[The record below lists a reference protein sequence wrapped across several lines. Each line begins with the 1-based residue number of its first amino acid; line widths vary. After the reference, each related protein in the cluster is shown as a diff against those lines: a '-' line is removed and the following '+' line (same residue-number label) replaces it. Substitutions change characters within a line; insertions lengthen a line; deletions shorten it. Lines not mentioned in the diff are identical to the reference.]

1 MYGTSSAV
9 TMSHRGFLVMDPSP
23 EKIQERRPRGQG
35 EAMAYFEISP
45 VHKQKKKVVQEEE
58 IPVLR
63 LTHFTHSPKICF
75 DTVKLGTTRQ
85 RKLRV
90 LNPKDQRQLFF
101 CEKFP
106 GEDSG
111 FACSEVNLELDPA
124 ESVDLVLSW
133 TPVKEGNV
141 RELIHWKTSLG
152 VRSQTVILGTCT
164 DPNAKKKAKG
174 RARAPLKPQNA
185 PVGQLGSKKVAPVPV
200 PKSSKGGKRL
210 LKPVGKKSGSE
221 NKPPVFQEPV
231 IRPEAFNFAESTKGG
246 KKQAPSTKNSRR
258 VVISTS
264 SQESV
269 VAEPVTL
276 NSTRNSELCQ
286 ESETLCISAIEPDS
300 VASPTK
306 YRPHTKQQP
315 RKPKHHVAWKD
326 VSDTEDFNT
335 RRMTYCLPGQE
346 EMTEIHQVVDE
357 ETTEI
362 SIQREEVFEVFYNV
376 TEQVMQDGTRE
387 TFITPSAPSLVSTKE
402 KTSKHTESRHSKE
415 VWQVHDALHQQSEEM
430 PLRRQ
435 TFAKGAKVDTSDNTD
450 GETYSINYLTAETT
464 ALSNETFRKVV
475 GQLPPCNAEESPMR
489 RQTFVA
495 SEPEKFRLVEGD
507 SLPVCNGLATPLRRQ
522 TYLTA
527 DANNFKSVENGNL
540 PLCDVEESP
549 IRRKTFVKKDKDFLR
564 RQSLFHREDLENL
577 DAYRDCH
584 SYNDVYKQFEN
595 SNASDT
601 STPTMGSTPPLRG
614 DSSVTGFQMT
624 PITPAPLMGIG
635 SLASMKASCMNLLEK
650 LNCEEAPE
658 TPKPISKVEVKG
670 SISSEQTAY
679 SSFSPETDMYTAPGS
694 PSSEYETA
702 PSTPPEPALAIED
715 FNVSVEFPTPKIGE
729 HVSKLKSVN
738 LDDVSLMLK
747 QELEGQRKED
757 LEESIS
763 TDSLEKTFSPERAL
777 TEDLPALHQHNLYV
791 EEREYSESQSPV
803 PHHRLSTE
811 TITKETSILHPDDIV
826 AVDDHHNSCETVV
839 RDLPTFSP
847 SSLPLVTEFSNPRRM
862 SDIGLQRSIKKKQN
876 SRKSD
881 SFLDGHELYQSEALD
896 ELLLFKGVAKET
908 GLDSEVIQEVQD
920 DDFIIATAADFS
932 FDPIIDPRRCSTGRK
947 PLPPDE
953 LTEQRRLSDKCRQ
966 LFLAPEESSQ
976 VVQCSETFDA
986 APALGLSTI
995 LEVEEATLAI
1005 PLNKTCDV
1013 PFSRTHDLP
1022 VNKTQELSINKT
1034 HDFPMN
1040 KTRDIPLN
1048 SSVEVPFDKSQDLPR
1063 NKTPDL
1069 SLNRTHNLPKDR
1081 SQDQLLNK
1089 TQDLL
1094 ATRSYHLPL
1103 SKSDDLTQDFPINKT
1118 QDLSMNK
1125 TNDLPMNKTQ
1135 DLSMNKTQ
1143 DLPMNK
1149 TQDLPMNKTQ
1159 DLPMNK
1165 TQDLPMNKTQDLPMN
1180 KTQDLPMNKTQDLPM
1195 NKTQDLPMNKTQD
1208 LPMNKMQDLPM
1219 NNTHDLHISKT
1230 QELPMNKIQDLSMTN
1245 SCSLSLEDVQDET
1258 KNKSTSE
1265 ILQLPVNVTCNLTGD
1280 NFLNSQL
1287 DKSHNIQ
1294 MSKTKDSSFGKTQVL
1309 NRKYES
1315 KFSTSSYQS
1324 QACESSEDFASVT
1337 QVITENVD
1345 VQQGVSFTRLTK
1357 TDVSIEK
1364 EGSLD
1369 VSQKKDDDEGK
1380 HGLLFIE
1387 ISPTR
1392 SKRPPEE
1399 HQKKSVPKRSRVNPA
1414 PGVSVRVS
1422 SLKSR
1427 NDKQSPKKMSVVS
1440 SKCKSPRKPP
1450 VSRNTEITKAPPK
1463 RSIVGKENS
1472 MRAPSTSRPSRTLGQ
1487 TRSTSGSHL
1496 SRTSSRTKL
1505 ATMSASTSCLASSGT
1520 AVHSAPVRHSS
1531 AMDVNNGLTNTTV
1544 NSSSSS
1550 LSKSTSA
1557 SGLNAS
1563 AASSTSSLNRRKL
1576 VSKSGKGPLSKL
1588 TLIKSNKT
1596 TIVHHPNPYAAKNMY
1611 YDDRWVEKQIAG
1623 FTNWLNFILTPPEEE
1638 NVASKMKKVD
1648 MGKLWSEATRS
1659 SRMEAAPTK
1668 EVMSLRAYT
1677 ARRRLNRLRRKA
1689 CKFYQS
1695 PEVVEVVAKL
1705 ETAIDKKLLIIR
1717 KDRLT
1722 HADLGLKQM
1731 MLQLVLSYNPL
1742 WLRIGLETVYG
1753 ELLHLNSNSD
1763 MTGIT
1768 RFIITRLLNNP
1779 DIAAHFAHPS
1789 VPHCYRP
1796 GYEEAIKNFQLK
1808 KFLLLVFF
1816 LDHAKTS
1823 RLIDHDPCLFNKE
1836 AEYKSS
1842 RDILIAFAREFLSG
1856 VGDITKHLG
1865 YLGYNVTHKQTI
1877 LEEFDYAVKNLAVDL
1892 RCGIRLTRVMEML
1905 TKNFK
1910 LSPKMRVPA
1919 ISRLQKVHNT
1929 DVAIIAL
1936 EQAGCS
1942 GVRAKFPS
1950 KDIVDGHK
1958 EQTLALLWTIIFRF
1972 QVSVI
1977 VSEVRL
1983 REEIGYLRRSLV
1995 VRSQFEQRALAGLE
2009 SVNEA
2014 ITELGQLSKIEK
2026 GSDETLLSYLKL
2038 WAQFT
2043 CAHYGVKVENLTV
2056 SFSDGRALCLLL
2068 HHYYPDLMPLDLINW
2083 ETTQNMPSQGI
2094 NLDVSVDDSFTDMTY
2109 TDTTDKEEYNRRL
2122 VNERENFAVFIDKVS
2137 QLDGIPMLIRAS
2149 DMMNTI
2155 PDEKVTA
2162 TFLAYLCARLL
2173 DLSAEI
2179 KAARILQMAWRKR
2192 LAEKRLEQLK
2202 VHTQSAIVIQRW
2214 WRCIWRAKQKVLYEK
2229 AAVVLQSHWRRRI
2242 AMKLLKK
2249 LQEKRESERK
2259 HRAAHVIQ
2267 AAYRRYIVGQYLKQS
2282 QAALSIQNAWKTYT
2296 QRQAF
2301 LKARKATVIIQAA
2314 FRGWKCRRQ
2323 FLETKKV
2330 ITHIQR
2336 EYRRKLI
2343 VRRLAQEYK
2352 LKYEAIVSVQRWWR
2366 NILKNREQ
2374 ERQLKELQA
2383 ASTIINF
2390 FKMCIQRRSFVE
2402 KRKSVILLQSH
2413 VRRIQCQKKYINSLK
2428 SIMLIQTKW
2437 RATLLSREMR
2447 AQYLELRE
2455 VAITLQTHIR
2465 CFLARKEY
2473 VASRSAAI
2481 AIQKTYKMKK
2491 QRKAYLD
2498 LQKAA
2503 LTLQQRWKSRKQMQ
2517 EEKSKYQKMR
2527 EAVVKIQSF
2536 IRGYKARKALM
2547 EKRKAVV
2554 CLQANYRMWKERQ
2567 SYIKSRIA
2575 VISLQAH
2582 VRAWLLMKQDQVY
2595 YQSLKTSAL
2604 VVQATWR
2611 GKVVRDEFLLVK
2623 RSALV
2628 IQAFFRG
2635 WKVRSQHK
2643 NMVNAAVSIQRWYIA
2658 TKAMKLENGRYK
2670 QLKSSAIIIQSTF
2683 RAYQERK
2690 CYLKTVRSVIKAQA
2704 AVRGWLKYKQY
2715 KKLRAAAV
2723 IIQQRY
2729 QAKKQMEEHLN
2740 AYNTLRSATV
2750 KIQSCVRMYY
2760 SRKQYLVKYSSA
2772 VTIQKY
2778 VRGFIAFKKY
2788 QNLKKNV
2795 KVIQR
2800 YTRAWLEAK
2809 KVQREYQELKQA
2821 TVTLQSHIR
2830 GFQVRQN
2837 LQKKRAAS
2845 IMIQSMY
2852 RMKREQRL
2860 YQQKKEAAVLIQN
2873 AYKAYRLGKDDHY
2886 QYITKRKA
2894 SIKIQSYWRMYKAR
2908 SNYSQKR
2915 HAAITIQQ
2923 HYRAQQLGREAYND
2937 YQRRKKA
2944 SIAIQAWIRMIK
2956 AKRHY
2961 AMKQRAALVIQQHYR
2976 AIISGKK
2983 ARSEFQTL
2991 KTASIKLQSKYRM
3004 RKQQTQYQRQR
3015 SAALVLQK
3023 HARAYLAMKA
3033 DRDLFA
3039 ARKKAAVLIQATVRG
3054 WLQHRDYNLERAACI
3069 RIQSW
3074 FRCQL
3079 AHKEYLD
3086 KKRATLSIQRYYR
3099 SYKLGKQ
3106 VQDEYKTTQNAVIVL
3121 QAATKGYL
3129 ARKHLRERQRAATI
3143 LQAKFRGRKEYLSY
3157 KKKQAAVLTIQ
3168 KYYRNKVLGNSIR
3181 HHFLEMR
3188 ERIVSIQALVRG
3200 YLVRKEMKKRSGAAV
3215 VIQAFWRMQVQ
3226 RNNYA
3231 TQRAAAVTL
3240 QKAYRSHCL
3249 TKLAVAEYKKT
3260 ITAACI
3266 LQASI
3271 RGYLARKLLSEQAN
3285 AALCIQ
3291 SYFRGWQQRKLY
3303 LSQRHAAITIQKY
3316 FQAYFVG
3323 KRIRQEYLYEKKCV
3337 VKSQAAVRGF
3347 LARQALKKEHAA
3359 AIILQAC
3366 IRRHQVRKQY
3376 LRQVEA
3382 ATFIQRCYR
3391 RYMLTQ
3397 EICQLYKTKRSA
3409 AIIIQSAVRGF
3420 LVRRDLIRKQEAAT
3434 KIQARI
3440 RTWLAR
3446 QQYMK
3451 SVKAVEKIQMYWRAT
3466 LLMKEERERY
3476 HTVRGALVRI
3486 QAIWRGR
3493 LVRQKLQQQHVAATV
3508 IQSHVRLFV
3517 EYRRYQKMRNCTM
3530 QMQRWWRN
3538 VQLGAAIRKDYIN
3551 KKKAAIVIQSA
3562 VRGFLKRRENER
3574 KNKATTLLQAQYR
3587 GYLQRRKYLKE
3598 RQSVIKIQRWWVLL
3612 KERQRVQEEYMR
3624 IQRATLTLQAAYRGM
3639 KVRQAIEVQRKAQVK
3654 IAASFR
3660 GWRVRQE
3667 YFQKVQAVIT
3677 LQRWW
3682 KAVRLARDERKRYCL
3697 VRNSIIR
3704 LQALSRG
3711 MMVRKAISQ
3720 QQRASTR
3727 IQACVR
3733 GWLLRRKYLSTVQSV
3748 VTIQRWWR
3756 GVRRVKKEE
3765 QDYQNKR
3772 NATLTLQ
3779 KYFRGLVVRREYI
3792 KKREASV
3799 KIQAYFKQWLVRR
3812 KYLKIV
3818 QSSVSIQKWWRS
3830 VKETKEE
3837 QLKYQTTRV
3846 ATLTLQAYF
3855 RGMRVRHEMK
3865 QRREAALKLQA
3876 YLRGWLV
3883 RREYVRQVRR
3893 VVTIQRWWRATKI
3906 AREESLRYTRM
3917 RNAAIVIQS
3926 YARRMQVTQELRKQN
3941 QAALKI
3947 QAYFRRWS
3955 VQKEYQ
3961 RKMKAVVKLQRYWRG
3976 AYQTLRAQERY
3987 IYMKRAA
3994 IIIQAAWRG
4003 RQTRQMLKRT
4013 KAASVLQAYVRGWCA
4028 RRYVREERRRIHLKR
4043 VTKVTKVHMAA
4054 IVIQRSFRRHQA
4066 MLRAKQTIDSVVKL
4080 QRWVRAV
4087 LQRRC
4092 YLKQR
4097 GCAVVIQRA
4106 WRRKLEMINKERR
4119 VKAATVLQAAWRG
4132 QIARRSLKN
4141 KKLND
4146 VRQRLEAATREA
4158 TDSKRIGNRT
4168 VCAISYLI
4176 KYKDLKRILI
4186 AVMYL
4191 DTSTRWS
4198 PPCCEKLSE
4207 GIALDTIMFLLRSCN
4222 RSIPHMQIQSYVLNI
4237 LINLARYPYTAPS
4250 LHRLEGL
4257 VESVVQLMTIY
4268 YEKGPAIFTKCCTL
4282 LYILTTTNPPQK
4294 DMSMAK
4300 LKDELT
4306 SLKNLMVRR
4315 ENASLRGQRPA
4326 KRSPLPA
4333 SQLPAITPEWALK
4346 THQPREFEEPM
4357 LAIITLLA
4365 RLSLVKHEV

>member
-2259 HRAAHVIQ
+2259 
-2267 AAYRRYIVGQYLKQS
+2267 
-2282 QAALSIQNAWKTYT
+2282 
-2296 QRQAF
+2296 
-2301 LKARKATVIIQAA
+2301 
-2314 FRGWKCRRQ
+2314 
-2323 FLETKKV
+2323 
-2330 ITHIQR
+2330 
-2336 EYRRKLI
+2336 
-2343 VRRLAQEYK
+2343 
-2352 LKYEAIVSVQRWWR
+2352 
-2366 NILKNREQ
+2366 
-2374 ERQLKELQA
+2374 
-2383 ASTIINF
+2383 
-2390 FKMCIQRRSFVE
+2390 
-2402 KRKSVILLQSH
+2402 
-2413 VRRIQCQKKYINSLK
+2413 
-2428 SIMLIQTKW
+2428 
-2437 RATLLSREMR
+2437 
-2447 AQYLELRE
+2447 
-2455 VAITLQTHIR
+2455 
-2465 CFLARKEY
+2465 
-2473 VASRSAAI
+2473 
-2481 AIQKTYKMKK
+2481 
-2491 QRKAYLD
+2491 
-2498 LQKAA
+2498 
-2503 LTLQQRWKSRKQMQ
+2503 
-2517 EEKSKYQKMR
+2517 
-2527 EAVVKIQSF
+2527 
-2536 IRGYKARKALM
+2536 
-2547 EKRKAVV
+2547 
-2554 CLQANYRMWKERQ
+2554 
-2567 SYIKSRIA
+2567 
-2575 VISLQAH
+2575 
-2582 VRAWLLMKQDQVY
+2582 
-2595 YQSLKTSAL
+2595 
-2604 VVQATWR
+2604 
-2611 GKVVRDEFLLVK
+2611 
-2623 RSALV
+2623 
-2628 IQAFFRG
+2628 
-2635 WKVRSQHK
+2635 
-2643 NMVNAAVSIQRWYIA
+2643 
-2658 TKAMKLENGRYK
+2658 
-2670 QLKSSAIIIQSTF
+2670 
-2683 RAYQERK
+2683 
-2690 CYLKTVRSVIKAQA
+2690 
-2704 AVRGWLKYKQY
+2704 
-2715 KKLRAAAV
+2715 
-2723 IIQQRY
+2723 
-2729 QAKKQMEEHLN
+2729 
-2740 AYNTLRSATV
+2740 
-2750 KIQSCVRMYY
+2750 
-2760 SRKQYLVKYSSA
+2760 
-2772 VTIQKY
+2772 
-2778 VRGFIAFKKY
+2778 
-2788 QNLKKNV
+2788 
-2795 KVIQR
+2795 
-2800 YTRAWLEAK
+2800 
-2809 KVQREYQELKQA
+2809 
-2821 TVTLQSHIR
+2821 
-2830 GFQVRQN
+2830 
-2837 LQKKRAAS
+2837 
-2845 IMIQSMY
+2845 
-2852 RMKREQRL
+2852 
-2860 YQQKKEAAVLIQN
+2860 
-2873 AYKAYRLGKDDHY
+2873 
-2886 QYITKRKA
+2886 
-2894 SIKIQSYWRMYKAR
+2894 
-2908 SNYSQKR
+2908 
-2915 HAAITIQQ
+2915 
-2923 HYRAQQLGREAYND
+2923 
-2937 YQRRKKA
+2937 
-2944 SIAIQAWIRMIK
+2944 
-2956 AKRHY
+2956 
-2961 AMKQRAALVIQQHYR
+2961 
-2976 AIISGKK
+2976 
-2983 ARSEFQTL
+2983 
-2991 KTASIKLQSKYRM
+2991 
-3004 RKQQTQYQRQR
+3004 
-3015 SAALVLQK
+3015 
-3023 HARAYLAMKA
+3023 
-3033 DRDLFA
+3033 
-3039 ARKKAAVLIQATVRG
+3039 VRG